1 MAADRPVLHLISQAH
16 LDPVW
21 LWPLRDGV
29 AEVMTTVQSAV
40 DRCRETPSFKFTRS
54 SAFTYRALQE
64 CDPRLLSSVRRLV
77 GQGRWEDVGG
87 WIEQPDANLPSTESF
102 IRQGLYGRQYLKKYL
117 RCGGDT
123 RVGYC
128 PDSFGHGGGLPQIL
142 TATGFDSYVFM
153 RPEPIKSQGL
163 PLLFWWESPDGSR
176 VLACRIPVQY
186 SQSYAAT
193 ADQIEESVRNSVT
206 EGFMPGFRH
215 GVMWFGIG
223 NHGGGPTRE
232 HIKRI
237 LELQRDPS
245 LPEIRFSTVADF
257 LTAIRSSP
265 PAVALPVIRGDLG
278 YVFRGCYSANG
289 ETKRQHRQAEQALF
303 AAESLEVMRCGHKAD
318 PGLLR
323 QAWWRLLFN
332 QFHDVL
338 AGTCVASVQEETRN
352 RFGAVLTEAKDS
364 ILRSVVGMSRKV
376 DTRREKGSVLFAA
389 NSLPWR
395 RRAFVT
401 LDTFSE
407 PNGRLRI
414 THLETED
421 GRRVPIQWMQ
431 ADANFGPWGLSWGK
445 LGALLDLP
453 GGGYRTFRMVGT
465 PITNASAHLMMLGDE
480 ANRQFSATPKKTA
493 RRTKTSKR
501 PALRSVRLP
510 DGGEM
515 LAGPV
520 GTAVI
525 RDEGGTWG
533 HGLSAYNEVIG
544 QPQITGTETLEDGPL
559 VRIVRQKS
567 VWKKSEIWMDVMHY
581 AHTPVIGLRL
591 RVNWQ
596 ERREILKLLIKT
608 KLTGCLTH
616 AKMPGAVATRPADG
630 HEYPCHDWVALAG
643 RLGGNPAVLAL
654 LNDSSYSYDA
664 KRGDLRMVLA
674 RGVPHAEH
682 PPFEYTDTRNVLFLD
697 QGWQEKNFWL
707 IGARG
712 SWKSM
717 NLERLAREWQSPA
730 EAIIDSAH
738 PGTEPWTQETLLVE
752 PSNVSVLAIKPSEKS
767 GRIVLRIQEFSGRPT
782 KASVHCAGRT
792 FSVILEPWQIATLE
806 ISGRGKAAKLR
817 QLSALEER
825 MPKGRDA

>member
-1 MAADRPVLHLISQAH
+1 MANNRPVLHLISQAH

-54 SAFTYRALQE
+54 SAFTYRALEE
-64 CDPRLLSSVRRLV
+64 CDPRLLRSVRRLV
-77 GQGRWEDVGG
+77 EQGRWEDVGG
-87 WIEQPDANLPSTESF
+87 WVEQPDANLPSTESF
-102 IRQGLYGRQYLKKYL
+102 IRQGLYGRKYLKKYL
-117 RCGGDT
+117 RCGGNT

-142 TATGFDSYVFM
+142 AATGFNSYVFM
-153 RPEPIKSQGL
+153 RPEPLKGKGL
-163 PLLFWWESPDGSR
+163 PLLFWWKSPDASQ

-193 ADQIEESVRNSVT
+193 ADQIEEAVRNSVT
-206 EGFMPGFRH
+206 EGFMPGFMH

-237 LELQRDPS
+237 LELQCDPS

-265 PAVALPVIRGDLG
+265 SAATLPVIRGDLG
-278 YVFRGCYSANG
+278 YVFRGCYSANA

-318 PGLLR
+318 PGWLR
-323 QAWWRLLFN
+323 EAWWRLLFN

-352 RFGAVLTEAKDS
+352 RFGAILTEAKDS
-364 ILRSVVGMSRKV
+364 ILRSVVSMSRKV
-376 DTRREKGSVLFAA
+376 DTRMEKGGVLFAA
-389 NSLPWR
+389 NPLPWR

-401 LDTFSE
+401 LDAFSE

-414 THLETED
+414 THLETME
-421 GRRVPIQWMQ
+421 GRRIPLQWMH

-445 LGALLDLP
+445 LGVVLDLP
-453 GGGYRTFRMVGT
+453 GSGYRTFRMVGT
-465 PITNASAHLMMLGDE
+465 PVTTASALPMMPGDE
-480 ANRQFSATPKKTA
+480 TNRQFSTAPKRTA
-493 RRTKTSKR
+493 PREKTSKR
-501 PALRSVRLP
+501 PALLSVRLP
-510 DGGEM
+510 DGGEI
-515 LAGPV
+515 LAAPV
-520 GTAVI
+520 GTIVL

-533 HGLSAYNEVIG
+533 HGVKAYDEIIG
-544 QPQITGTETLEDGPL
+544 HPQITVTETLEDGPL
-559 VRIVRQKS
+559 VRVVRQKS
-567 VWKKSEIWMDVMHY
+567 VWKNSEIWMDVAHY
-581 AHTPVIGLRL
+581 THTPVIGLRF

-596 ERREILKLLIKT
+596 ERREILKLLVKT
-608 KLTGCLTH
+608 KLKDCVTH
-616 AKMPGAVATRPADG
+616 AKMPGASATRPADG

-643 RLGGNPAVLAL
+643 RLDGRAAVLAL

-664 KRGDLRMVLA
+664 RRGELRAVLA
-674 RGVPHAEH
+674 RGVPYAEH

-697 QGWQEKNFWL
+697 QGWQEKLFWVTA
-707 IGARG
+707 ARG
-712 SWKSM
+712 NWKGVK
-717 NLERLAREWQSPA
+717 LERLAREWQSPA
-730 EAIIDSAH
+730 EAIIDSVH
-738 PGTEPWTQETLLVE
+738 PGTESWTQETLLVE

-767 GRIVLRIQEFSGRPT
+767 GGVVLRIQEFSGRPT
-782 KASVHCAGRT
+782 KASVQCGGRT
-792 FSVILEPWQIATLE
+792 FRVLLKPWQIATLK
-806 ISGRGKAAKLR
+806 ICGRGKAARLR
-817 QLSALEER
+817 QLNGLEEV
-825 MPKGRDA
+825 G